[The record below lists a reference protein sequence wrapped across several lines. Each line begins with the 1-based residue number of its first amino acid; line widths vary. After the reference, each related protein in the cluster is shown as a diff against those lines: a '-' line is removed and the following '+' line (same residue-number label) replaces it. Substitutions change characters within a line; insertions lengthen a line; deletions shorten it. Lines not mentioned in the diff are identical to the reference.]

1 MAKVVKRSDRKRES
15 AQARKLLYVSLSFLI
30 IKVIIIFSIRY
41 GGWLGSDAEGYI
53 AGAISLLKHG
63 FFTEDKVL
71 SYLPAGYPILIWLW
85 SLITHT
91 GSLITNQ
98 TSLMVISIFQSLFY
112 FGACAYFVEKIRK
125 TRLKNFAFPAALLLA
140 INPTLSLTS
149 LVAGYES
156 VVASCMIFSVAV
168 IMDFQQNQ
176 TQRKLWKTI
185 LIVGL
190 AQSLAGI
197 TQPRELLIGF
207 SLLVL
212 WGIFQKSRK
221 MLVTIVVAGC
231 CVMSV
236 LPLVLV
242 ARNIEATGTAVLSS
256 QLGATM
262 SGGAGDDAT
271 GGYLARGF
279 ITCPLK
285 PAGQKVSDNDLMGCV
300 LNWYVHH
307 PLKTVKL
314 VVNKTIFFWSP
325 WTGPLAN
332 GTMARNPWLK
342 IDPIVSI
349 EKTASGHAF
358 VFGWFGKSIS
368 WIWLIGGVLLLGL
381 GFRQLW
387 RQGGLE
393 RELSLLLLVPVVL
406 ATLISVGT
414 IGDHRY
420 RVPTMG
426 LSLFLQLAGYFG
438 LKERLTSTR
447 RRSALE
453 PRGRAR

>member
-1 MAKVVKRSDRKRES
+1 MAKVVKRGDRKKES
-15 AQARKLLYVSLSFLI
+15 GQARKLLYVSLVILI
-30 IKVIIIFSIRY
+30 IKLIIIFSIRF

-63 FFTEDKVL
+63 LFAKDEVL

-85 SLITHT
+85 SFITHT

-112 FGACAYFVEKIRK
+112 FGACAFFVEKIRK
-125 TRLKNFAFPAALLLA
+125 TRVKSIAFPAALLLG
-140 INPTLSLTS
+140 INPTLSLSS
-149 LVAGYES
+149 LVTGYES
-156 VVASCMIFSVAV
+156 VVASCMILSVAV
-168 IMDFQQNQ
+168 IMDFQQNP
-176 TQRKLWKTI
+176 TRRSLWKTI

-190 AQSLAGI
+190 AQSLAGF

-212 WGIFQKSRK
+212 WGLFQKSRK
-221 MLVTIVVAGC
+221 MFVTIVIAGC
-231 CVMSV
+231 CVMSI

-279 ITCPLK
+279 VTCPPK
-285 PAGQKVSDNDLMGCV
+285 PEGQKVSDNELVGCV
-300 LNWYVHH
+300 LNWYIHH
-307 PLKTVKL
+307 PSKTVKL
-314 VVNKTIFFWSP
+314 IVNKTIFFWSP

-342 IDPIVSI
+342 IDPIVSA
-349 EKTASGHAF
+349 EKTFSGHAL
-358 VFGWFGKSIS
+358 VFGWFGKCVS
-368 WIWLIGGVLLLGL
+368 WIWLMGGLLLLCL
-381 GFRQLW
+381 GFGHLW

-393 RELSLLLLVPVVL
+393 RALSLLLLLPVVL
-406 ATLISVGT
+406 STLVSVGT

-426 LSLFLQLAGYFG
+426 LSLFLQLAGYFD
-438 LKERLTSTR
+438 LKGRFSGAAGVV
-447 RRSALE
+447 ALE

>member
-1 MAKVVKRSDRKRES
+1 MAKVVKRGDRKKES
-15 AQARKLLYVSLSFLI
+15 GQARKLLYVSLVILI
-30 IKVIIIFSIRY
+30 IKLIIIFSIRF

-63 FFTEDKVL
+63 LFAKDEVL

-85 SLITHT
+85 SFITHT

-112 FGACAYFVEKIRK
+112 FGACAFFVEKIRK
-125 TRLKNFAFPAALLLA
+125 TRVKSIAFPAALLLG
-140 INPTLSLTS
+140 INPTLSLSS
-149 LVAGYES
+149 LVTGYES
-156 VVASCMIFSVAV
+156 VVASCMILSVAV
-168 IMDFQQNQ
+168 IMDFQQNP
-176 TQRKLWKTI
+176 TRRSLWKTI

-190 AQSLAGI
+190 AQSLAGF

-212 WGIFQKSRK
+212 WGLFQKSRK
-221 MLVTIVVAGC
+221 MFVTIVIAGC
-231 CVMSV
+231 CVMSI

-279 ITCPLK
+279 ITCPPK
-285 PAGQKVSDNDLMGCV
+285 PEGQKVSDNELVGCV
-300 LNWYVHH
+300 LNWYIHH
-307 PLKTVKL
+307 PSKTVKL
-314 VVNKTIFFWSP
+314 IVNKTIFFWSP

-342 IDPIVSI
+342 IDPIVSA
-349 EKTASGHAF
+349 EKTFSGHAL
-358 VFGWFGKSIS
+358 VFGWFGKCVS
-368 WIWLIGGVLLLGL
+368 WIWLMGGLLLLCL
-381 GFRQLW
+381 GFGHLW

-393 RELSLLLLVPVVL
+393 RALSLLLLLPVVL
-406 ATLISVGT
+406 STLVSVGT

-426 LSLFLQLAGYFG
+426 LSLFLQLAGYFD
-438 LKERLTSTR
+438 LKGRFSGAAGVV
-447 RRSALE
+447 ALE